1 MRNLVIAR
9 ITELWDDNDHPF
21 EFGMTLDKLP
31 SLSNAALLEMLEEM
45 IGFAG

>member
-31 SLSNAALLEMLEEM
+31 TLSNVQLLEMLEQ
-45 IGFAG
+45 IVGFNG